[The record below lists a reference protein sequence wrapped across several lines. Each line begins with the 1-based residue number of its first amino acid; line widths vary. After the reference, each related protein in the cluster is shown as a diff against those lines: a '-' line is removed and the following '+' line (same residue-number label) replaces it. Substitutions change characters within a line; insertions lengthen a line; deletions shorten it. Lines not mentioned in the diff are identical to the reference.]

1 MSPHD
6 SFDFDFIVIGSG
18 FGGSVSAHR
27 LTEKG
32 YCVAVMEMGRRWI
45 PETLPRTSWSIH
57 RWFWRPKL
65 GLRGFFNMRFF
76 RHVTIFHGCAVGGG
90 SITYAC
96 TLLTPPEKVWEAG
109 SWTGLANW
117 KLEMPQHY
125 ASAAGM
131 LGATD
136 NTILGPAD
144 LLLKQAAEAT
154 GVGSTFYR
162 TKVGIFQPAEGQ
174 PGNQIF
180 SDPFFKGEGPDRTT
194 CLGCGGCM
202 MGCRFGAKNTLD
214 LSYLYLAEKHGAQ
227 IFPETQVVDVRPL
240 AGASNGSAGY
250 EVSTVRSTAWIRR
263 HPQRFTCRGVVF
275 AASSLGTMELLFRL
289 KEKNALPRLSA
300 ELGKHVRTN
309 SESLI
314 GARMPGYHEDL
325 SQGIA
330 IGSGVYIDEHT
341 HIEAVRYPAGSDV
354 MGVLTTILT
363 NGRPGPRR
371 IGLWLKNIANSLLR
385 HPLKT
390 LRVLQPWGWAR
401 EFVILLCMQAL
412 DNQIEMQW
420 QRPWFWPFRKFLVSR
435 GDKVPTYIPKANQ
448 FAEKFAQL
456 TGGFPMSMLP
466 EILFDV
472 PGTAHCIGGC
482 VVADSPSHG
491 VVDSQHRVFGYR
503 NMYICDG
510 SVIAANLG
518 VNPSL
523 TIAALAERA
532 MSFIPPAAE
541 SQWNDAPPVHVWI
554 ADQNPHILKKSG
566 GT

>member
-1 MSPHD
+1 
-6 SFDFDFIVIGSG
+6 
-18 FGGSVSAHR
+18 
-27 LTEKG
+27 
-32 YCVAVMEMGRRWI
+32 
-45 PETLPRTSWSIH
+45 
-57 RWFWRPKL
+57 
-65 GLRGFFNMRFF
+65 
-76 RHVTIFHGCAVGGG
+76 
-90 SITYAC
+90 
-96 TLLTPPEKVWEAG
+96 
-109 SWTGLANW
+109 
-117 KLEMPQHY
+117 
-125 ASAAGM
+125 
-131 LGATD
+131 
-136 NTILGPAD
+136 
-144 LLLKQAAEAT
+144 
-154 GVGSTFYR
+154 
-162 TKVGIFQPAEGQ
+162 
-174 PGNQIF
+174 
-180 SDPFFKGEGPDRTT
+180 
-194 CLGCGGCM
+194 
-202 MGCRFGAKNTLD
+202 
-214 LSYLYLAEKHGAQ
+214 
-227 IFPETQVVDVRPL
+227 
-240 AGASNGSAGY
+240 
-250 EVSTVRSTAWIRR
+250 
-263 HPQRFTCRGVVF
+263 
-275 AASSLGTMELLFRL
+275 
-289 KEKNALPRLSA
+289 
-300 ELGKHVRTN
+300 
-309 SESLI
+309 
-314 GARMPGYHEDL
+314 MPGYHEDL

-371 IGLWLKNIANSLLR
+371 IGLWLKNIANSFLR

-482 VVADSPSHG
+482 VVADSPNHG

-523 TIAALAERA
+523 TITALAERA

-566 GT
+566 AT